1 VGNFHKSVLLKETI
15 DNLRVIPGEKYVDC
29 TLGDGGHTLE
39 ILKKGGKVLGIDV
52 DPKAL
57 KVAEL
62 RIGKQKDFLGV
73 KGNFANLLEIAKRNG
88 FGKVAGV
95 VFDLGVSLG
104 QLEDIKRGFGFKS
117 ETLDMRMDPD
127 LGIKAQDIINNFDER
142 RLYEI
147 FKEFG
152 QEKFSRRIASNIVR
166 ARLAG
171 PIMSGKELAN
181 IIERAVGRR
190 GKTHPAT
197 RVFQA
202 LRITVNSELDNLE
215 EALPQA
221 VKILKPKGKL
231 AVISFH
237 SLEDR
242 IVKVFLK
249 GQKNMS
255 IVNIKPIRPSYE
267 ELIKNPRSRS
277 AKLRVAER
285 IEV

>member
-1 VGNFHKSVLLKETI
+1 VRDFHKSVLLKETI
-15 DNLRVIPGEKYVDC
+15 DYLRVKPGEKYIDC

-52 DPKAL
+52 DPEAL

-62 RIGKQKDFLGV
+62 RIGKRKDFLGV
-73 KGNFANLLEIAKRNG
+73 KGNFTNLLEIVKRNG

-95 VFDLGVSLG
+95 IFDLGVSLG
-104 QLEDIKRGFGFKS
+104 QLESVKRGFGFKS

-127 LGIKAQDIINNFDER
+127 LGIIAQDIINNFDER
-142 RLYEI
+142 RLYGI

-152 QEKFSRRIASNIVR
+152 QEKFSRRITNYIVR

-181 IIERAVGRR
+181 IVERAVGRR
-190 GKTHPAT
+190 SKTHPAT

-202 LRITVNSELDNLE
+202 LRITVNSELDNLR

-221 VKILKPKGKL
+221 VKILKPKGRL

-237 SLEDR
+237 SLEDS

-249 GQKNMS
+249 GQKNIS
-255 IVNIKPIRPSYE
+255 IVNIKPIMASYE
-267 ELIKNPRSRS
+267 EVIKNPRSRS

-285 IEV
+285 VEV